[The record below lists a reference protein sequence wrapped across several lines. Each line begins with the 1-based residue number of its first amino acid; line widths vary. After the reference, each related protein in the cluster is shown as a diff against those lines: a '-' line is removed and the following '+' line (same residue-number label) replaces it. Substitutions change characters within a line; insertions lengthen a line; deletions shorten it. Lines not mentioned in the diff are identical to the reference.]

1 MSGMTAVKLFFNQTS
16 PYARKARVAVHEKGL
31 AGRVQFVETDPWA
44 NPPELL
50 AVTPL
55 SRVPALVLG
64 DGSIVTESD
73 AIIQVLDLLGE
84 TAPRLL
90 PVEDGAA
97 RIEALARAGLCQG
110 LIDASF
116 IAVLENRRPAAGRWD
131 DWVQRQRGAVE
142 RTLARIAQQFRPVS
156 GRFDIG
162 DIGLAVALGYLD
174 FRHPDLIWRK
184 NHPALADWS
193 DRVAQRPSMQ
203 ATKPA

>member
-1 MSGMTAVKLFFNQTS
+1 VTAVKLFFNQTS

-31 AGRVQFVETDPWA
+31 GARVQFIETDPWA

-55 SRVPALVLG
+55 SKVPALVLG
-64 DGSIVTESD
+64 DGSTVTESD

-84 TAPRLL
+84 GPRLL
-90 PVEDGAA
+90 PVEGAA
-97 RIEALARAGLCQG
+97 RIEALTRAGLCQG

-116 IAVLENRRPAAGRWD
+116 IAVLEQRRPAAGRWD
-131 DWVQRQRGAVE
+131 DWVQRQRDAAL
-142 RTLARIAQQFRPVS
+142 RTLMCIAQQFRLVP

-162 DIGLAVALGYLD
+162 DIGLACALGYLD
-174 FRHPDLIWRK
+174 FRHPDLAWRK
-184 NHPALADWS
+184 AHPRLAEWY
-193 DRVAQRPSMQ
+193 DRIAERASMQ